1 MEKFSDWR
9 DKGTGISPFMPIPP
23 ANSSVLVKFVL
34 GPILALLKIVPSA
47 ILCLLSALCWPVG
60 FLFRPVL
67 RLLLLVLFNVSEI
80 EFLADGVKK
89 SNTKMINSKRP
100 DKGQLVFVN
109 FSSPLDCLVLYLV
122 SKSNKYIF
130 LTADSRGNLRKLNGL
145 LETFSFALA
154 QPQLTSPAADPVD
167 LSKLKNSVVFVLT
180 EGTTTNN
187 RSVLTFP
194 PIDLSAIYSTYKNT
208 LEFKA
213 ISIKILP
220 PSLVTTPIPQS
231 AASYLYSHLSHLKLD
246 ARFKLKSFDLG
257 DLKPATVRE
266 KLSNYGALKLTG
278 PDLDIAKK
286 LSFISAYNKTTR
298 RV

>member
-23 ANSSVLVKFVL
+23 ANSSVPVKYVL
-34 GPILALLKIVPSA
+34 GPIWALLKIVPSVF
-47 ILCLLSALCWPVG
+47 LFLLSSLCWPVG

-89 SNTKMINSKRP
+89 SNTKQIDSRRP

-122 SKSNKYIF
+122 SKSNNCSF

-154 QPQLTSPAADPVD
+154 QPQLTYQSAAPVD
-167 LSKLKNSVVFVLT
+167 LFKLKNSVVFVLA

-187 RSVLTFP
+187 RSVLAFP
-194 PIDLSAIYSTYKNT
+194 PIDLATVYSAYRNT
-208 LEFKA
+208 FEFKA
-213 ISIKILP
+213 ISIKVLP
-220 PSLVTTPIPQS
+220 PSLVTTPIPRS
-231 AASYLYSHLSHLKLD
+231 TVSYLYSHLSHLKWD
-246 ARFKLKSFDLG
+246 VNFRLKSFDLG

-266 KLSNYGALKLTG
+266 KLSNYGSLKLTG
-278 PDLDIAKK
+278 PDLDVAKK
-286 LSFISAYNKTTR
+286 LSFISAYNKTSR
-298 RV
+298 RL